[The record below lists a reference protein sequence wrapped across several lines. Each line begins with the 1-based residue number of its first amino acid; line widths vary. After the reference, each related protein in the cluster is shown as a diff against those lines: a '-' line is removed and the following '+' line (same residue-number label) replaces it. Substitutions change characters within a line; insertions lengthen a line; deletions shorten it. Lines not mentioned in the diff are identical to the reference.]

1 MFICGPK
8 TKQDAVEI
16 EDSEDEVIIDDSED
30 LEELAND
37 FQKELDDECN
47 TALGDVWSDL
57 IDSGYD
63 IDNLFDPTWK

>member
-47 TALGDVWSDL
+47 TALGDV
-57 IDSGYD
+57 
-63 IDNLFDPTWK
+63 